1 MMKTD
6 LFRDFGML
14 RRGSVRLLSFSL
26 AVFGMP
32 MCVMA
37 QAASGQKT
45 FSKPAEAV
53 QALVAATRA
62 GDEAQMLAVLGPD
75 GKDLIDSG
83 DPVADKKGFEGFVKS
98 YETKHSLTV
107 TAPGYIT
114 LIVGANDWPMP
125 IPLVRDGTSW
135 YFDSAQGRD
144 EIVNRRVG
152 ENELGTIAV
161 CEGYYRAQKEYAAR
175 GHDGLP
181 AGLYAQKFS
190 SDDGK
195 QNGLY
200 WPVAAGK
207 KQSPMG
213 PAVAAATAEG
223 YGGGGPEPYH
233 GYMYKRLN
241 AQGPDATGGAKSY
254 VVNGRQSGGFALLA
268 YPAKYGSSG
277 IMTFIVNQDGV
288 IYQKD
293 LGDST
298 ETAAP
303 SIMSF
308 NPDKSWSEIE

>member
-1 MMKTD
+1 VKA
-6 LFRDFGML
+6 FI
-14 RRGSVRLLSFSL
+14 
-26 AVFGMP
+26 
-32 MCVMA
+32 
-37 QAASGQKT
+37 AA
-45 FSKPAEAV
+45 A
-53 QALVAATRA
+53 RA
-62 GDEAQMLAVLGPD
+62 GDQTQLLAVLGPNA
-75 GKDLIDSG
+75 KDLIDSG
-83 DPVADKKGFEGFVKS
+83 DPVADKKGLEGFLKS
-98 YETKHSLTV
+98 YDTKHSLTV

-114 LIVGANDWPMP
+114 LVVGANDWPMP

-152 ENELGTIAV
+152 ENELGAIAV
-161 CEGYYRAQKEYAAR
+161 CEGYYGAQKEYAAR

-190 SDDGK
+190 SDEGK

-207 KQSPMG
+207 KESPMG

-268 YPAKYGSSG
+268 YPAKYGTSG

-293 LGDST
+293 LGDGT
-298 ETAAP
+298 EKAAP
-303 SIMSF
+303 SITSF

>member
-1 MMKTD
+1 MKTK
-6 LFRDFGML
+6 LLPLSGML
-14 RRGSVRLLSFSL
+14 RGGWVRLLSLSL
-26 AVFGMP
+26 LLWGLP
-32 MCVMA
+32 TCVVA

-45 FSKPAEAV
+45 FSKPWEGV
-53 QALVAATRA
+53 KALIAAARA
-62 GDEAQMLAVLGPD
+62 GDQAQLLAVLGPD
-75 GKDLIDSG
+75 AKDLIDSG
-83 DPVADKKGFEGFVKS
+83 DPVADKKDLQGFVKM
-98 YETKHSLTV
+98 YDTKHSLTV
-107 TAPGYIT
+107 TAPGYNT
-114 LIVGANDWPMP
+114 LVVGASDWPMP

-135 YFDSAQGRD
+135 YFDSGQGRD

-152 ENELGTIAV
+152 ENELGAIAV

-181 AGLYAQKFS
+181 ARLYAQKFS
-190 SDDGK
+190 SDEGK

-200 WPVAAGK
+200 WPVAAGT

-213 PAVAAATAEG
+213 PAVAAAAAEG
-223 YGGGGPEPYH
+223 YGGSGPEPYH
-233 GYMYKRLN
+233 GYIYKRLM
-241 AQGPDATGGAKSY
+241 AQGPDAPGGAKDY

-268 YPAKYGSSG
+268 YPAKYGSGG

-293 LGDST
+293 LGDGT

-303 SIMSF
+303 GITSF

>member
-6 LFRDFGML
+6 LFRDFGRL
-14 RRGSVRLLSFSL
+14 RGGRVRLLSLLLCGLST
-26 AVFGMP
+26 
-32 MCVMA
+32 CVWG

-45 FSKPAEAV
+45 FAKPWDGVKAFI
-53 QALVAATRA
+53 AAARA
-62 GDEAQMLAVLGPD
+62 GDQTQLLAVLGPNA
-75 GKDLIDSG
+75 KDLIDSG
-83 DPVADKKGFEGFVKS
+83 DPVADKKGLEGFLKS
-98 YETKHSLTV
+98 YDTKHSLTV

-114 LIVGANDWPMP
+114 LVVGANDWPMP

-152 ENELGTIAV
+152 ENELGAIAV
-161 CEGYYRAQKEYAAR
+161 CEGYYGAQKEYAAR

-190 SDDGK
+190 SDEGK

-207 KQSPMG
+207 KESPMG

-268 YPAKYGSSG
+268 YPAKYGTSG

-293 LGDST
+293 LGDDT
-298 ETAAP
+298 EAAAKG
-303 SIMSF
+303 ITSF